1 MHFNPIAT
9 HPVPIADFFIGG
21 GHPLAL
27 IAGPCVIE
35 NRVLCVT
42 VAEQLKL
49 VGREL
54 QMPVIFKSSFDKA
67 NRLSV
72 KSFRGPGIE
81 EGLEILAEVKSE
93 TGLPLLTDIHEA
105 WQAGPVS
112 QVVDVIQIPAFLCR
126 QTDLVVAA
134 AETGKPVNIKKAQFM
149 SPWDMKNIVEK
160 AADAGNQQLL
170 LTERGAVFGYQNL
183 VSDMRSLVVMRSFG
197 YPVIYDATH
206 SVAQPGGAGTASG
219 GQREFVPALCRAAAA
234 VGIDALFLEVHP
246 RPEQAKS
253 DAATMWPLEQLAE
266 LLRRVKDID
275 TATRGLKVAHPGNG
289 GREIKAKR

>member
-9 HPVPIADFFIGG
+9 DPVPVADFFIGG

-35 NRVLCVT
+35 SRELCLAI
-42 VAEQLKL
+42 AEQLQTI
-49 VGREL
+49 GREV
-54 QMPVIFKSSFDKA
+54 QMSVIFKSSFDKA

-72 KSFRGPGIE
+72 TSFRGPGIE
-81 EGLEILAEVKSE
+81 EGLEILAQVKSA
-93 TGLPLLTDIHEA
+93 TGLPLLTDIHET
-105 WQAGPVS
+105 WQAGPVA
-112 QVVDVIQIPAFLCR
+112 QVVDVVQIPAFLCR

-134 AETGKPVNIKKAQFM
+134 AESGKPVNLKKAQFM

-160 AADAGNQQLL
+160 AVSTGNKRLL
-170 LTERGAVFGYQNL
+170 LTERGAAFGYQNL
-183 VSDMRSLVVMRSFG
+183 VSDMRSLVVMRGFG

-219 GQREFVPALCRAAAA
+219 GQREFVPALCRAAAG

-246 RPEQAKS
+246 KPEDAKS
-253 DAATMWPLEQLAE
+253 DAATMWPLDQLAE
-266 LLRRVKDID
+266 LLRRVKEID
-275 TATRGLKVAHPGNG
+275 AATRGLKVAG
-289 GREIKAKR
+289 AKR